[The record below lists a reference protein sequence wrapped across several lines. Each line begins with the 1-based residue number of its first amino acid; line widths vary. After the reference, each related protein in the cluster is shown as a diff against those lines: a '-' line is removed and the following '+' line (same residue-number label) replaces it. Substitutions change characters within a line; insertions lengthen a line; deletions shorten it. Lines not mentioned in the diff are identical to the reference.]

1 MERKYK
7 KVENDKVLKDRF
19 TKGYEFFS
27 SFTVENI
34 FNEVKNIVRKHIPE
48 DAVDSLDSSTLYNL
62 VCTENKISQIYFSF
76 GVALSLYE
84 VTLDALN
91 LRITLKDPNK
101 WRRPIYSCKTYDL
114 TKD

>member
-7 KVENDKVLKDRF
+7 KAENDKVYKERF

-62 VCTENKISQIYFSF
+62 VCTENKISQIYFAFSES
-76 GVALSLYE
+76 LSLYE

-91 LRITLKDPNK
+91 LRITLIEPNK

-114 TKD
+114 IKD

>member
-1 MERKYK
+1 MGAWIE
-7 KVENDKVLKDRF
+7 
-19 TKGYEFFS
+19 T
-27 SFTVENI
+27 
-34 FNEVKNIVRKHIPE
+34 
-48 DAVDSLDSSTLYNL
+48 
-62 VCTENKISQIYFSF
+62 F

-114 TKD
+114 TKENKAI

>member
-7 KVENDKVLKDRF
+7 KEENDKVLKDRF

-48 DAVDSLDSSTLYNL
+48 DAVYSLDSSTLYNL

-84 VTLDALN
+84 VTLDALH
-91 LRITLKDPNK
+91 LRITVRNPNK
-101 WRRPIYSCKTYDL
+101 WSRPIYSCNTYDL
-114 TKD
+114 IKD